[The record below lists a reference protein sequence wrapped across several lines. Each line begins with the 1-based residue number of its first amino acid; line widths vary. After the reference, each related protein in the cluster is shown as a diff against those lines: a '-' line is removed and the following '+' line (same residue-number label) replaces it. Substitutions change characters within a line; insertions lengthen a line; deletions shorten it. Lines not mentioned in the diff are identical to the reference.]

1 MNKIFVPFLCFFLPT
16 LAISVPVTGSF
27 TDSRDGQ
34 TYKTVKIG
42 SKTWMSQNLN
52 FKSEGSACYDNSDEN
67 CKRYG
72 RLYAFHPL

>member
-42 SKTWMSQNLN
+42 SKT
-52 FKSEGSACYDNSDEN
+52 
-67 CKRYG
+67 
-72 RLYAFHPL
+72 